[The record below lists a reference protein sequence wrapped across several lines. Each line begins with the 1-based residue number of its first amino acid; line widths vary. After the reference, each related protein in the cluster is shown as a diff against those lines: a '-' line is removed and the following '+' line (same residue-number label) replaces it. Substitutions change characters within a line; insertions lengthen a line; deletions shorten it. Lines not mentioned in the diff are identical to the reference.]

1 MHTGDTQSEEAEAQQ
16 RAAST
21 AAAAAAAAAAAQRQ
35 SKHEQERAGKVDSI
49 ISSVL
54 RQHGTVPA
62 LVIQATS
69 GSPSN

>member
-21 AAAAAAAAAAAQRQ
+21 AAAAAAAAAAQRQ
-35 SKHEQERAGKVDSI
+35 SKPEQERAGKVDSI

-54 RQHGTVPA
+54 RQHGSVPA
-62 LVIQATS
+62 LVIQPTS